1 MHKEGLLCEIAAYLS
16 AGNQEGRRLF
26 RPKKGVCVQIKG
38 ADRGFRKEQAS
49 YQFLH
54 FLHAVIPYTMKSRE
68 YLNHFTHEDLSH
80 HVD

>member
-1 MHKEGLLCEIAAYLS
+1 MKSQPIYQPGT
-16 AGNQEGRRLF
+16 RREDDCSD
-26 RPKKGVCVQIKG
+26 PKKVC
-38 ADRGFRKEQAS
+38 ASRLKEQTGDLEKNRHP